1 MFRSQVKGWTWK
13 WPRMFI
19 SLMIFE
25 LGATIIALALFSI
38 AQPNLFR
45 TKLWQ
50 VGYDHGLNSSPAQIL
65 YAYANHRPLPRI
77 PFVWTETLT
86 ELNVAVSVL
95 SMFILIV
102 KFILFVLNI
111 WFPILGTVISAFT
124 GALWITSMYGQMGPD
139 FNDPKHPSQIA
150 WYIRKSCDIARPSG
164 NYHYCVLAK
173 ITFADT
179 TLMSIISILYTALGI
194 YSTVPSLKKSPT
206 PENSIEEGLGNLSI
220 NAVNR
225 NQANL
230 GRELE
235 LTSLSNPQY
244 TPITPRTLAFNTLDR
259 RIPAIR

>member
-1 MFRSQVKGWTWK
+1 MFRSLAKSWTWK
-13 WPRMFI
+13 WPRIFI

-25 LGATIIALALFSI
+25 LSATIIALALFSI

-65 YAYANHRPLPRI
+65 YAYANHRPLPTI

-95 SMFILIV
+95 SMFILLV

-111 WFPILGTVISAFT
+111 WFPILGTIISAFT

-173 ITFADT
+173 VTFADT
-179 TLMSIISILYTALGI
+179 TLMSIISLLYTALGI
-194 YSTVPSLKKSPT
+194 YSMVPSPKKSLT
-206 PENSIEEGLGNLSI
+206 LENTIEGSRNISIAI
-220 NAVNR
+220 ANR
-225 NQANL
+225 SQDNS

-235 LTSLSNPQY
+235 LTSLSNPQNAL
-244 TPITPRTLAFNTLDR
+244 ITPRTLAFNTLDR
-259 RIPAIR
+259 RIPAVH